1 MISAIRKRGTVM
13 PRNEMPDSSV
23 STQEYCF
30 VAASMP
36 NAMPMTEARMWQTS
50 ASIRVR
56 GSRSATTSPTG
67 LL

>member
-13 PRNEMPDSSV
+13 PRNEMPESSV

-30 VAASMP
+30 VAAKMP
-36 NAMPMTEARMWQTS
+36 KAMPMTDARIWQTS
-50 ASIRVR
+50 ASTRVR
-56 GSRSATTSPTG
+56 GSRSATTSATG